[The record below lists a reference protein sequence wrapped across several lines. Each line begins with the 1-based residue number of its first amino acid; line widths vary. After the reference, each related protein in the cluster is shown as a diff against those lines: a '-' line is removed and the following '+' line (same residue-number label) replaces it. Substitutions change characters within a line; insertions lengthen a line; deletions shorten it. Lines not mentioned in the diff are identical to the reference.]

1 MEEVSFE
8 KKIENI
14 VGFKNLIDQ
23 DTSNDFFL
31 YPFMSMVLNLTD
43 SQGFI
48 TELGLKCLFN
58 EINKDFDIINQSPEK
73 PSQKAIVRLCLYFTI
88 CYNVTL
94 FFCGFIGGLETEEGK
109 KYAEKLPIELIDYFK
124 GIMERADKL
133 HPILEHQ
140 LKVLTNKLTNKYAK
154 IFNEEKRK
162 HWTKDI
168 FQTSVH
174 IPSHPDDLPE
184 GYKPENCINIDK
196 PISSQV

>member
-1 MEEVSFE
+1 MEAVEPLTFE
-8 KKIENI
+8 KQIENI

-23 DTSNDFFL
+23 DTTNDFFL

-73 PSQKAIVRLCLYFTI
+73 PSQKALCRLCLYFTI
-88 CYNVTL
+88 CYNLTIY
-94 FFCGFIGGLETEEGK
+94 FGGFILGLETEAGK
-109 KYAEKLPIELIDYFK
+109 KYAEKLPAELIGYLK
-124 GIMERADKL
+124 EISERADKL

-140 LKVLTNKLTNKYAK
+140 LKGLTSRLTDKYAK
-154 IFNEEKRK
+154 IYNEEKRK

-174 IPSHPDDLPE
+174 IPAHPDDYPE
-184 GYKPENCINIDK
+184 NYKPENCINI
-196 PISSQV
+196 PSNQ

>member
-1 MEEVSFE
+1 MEALSFE
-8 KKIENI
+8 KQVENI
-14 VGFKNLIDQ
+14 VGFKNLIDA
-23 DTSNDFFL
+23 DASNDFFL

-43 SQGFI
+43 NSGFI
-48 TELGLKCLFN
+48 TELGFKCLFN

-73 PSQKAIVRLCLYFTI
+73 PSQKALCRLCLYFTI
-88 CYNVTL
+88 CYNITL
-94 FFCGFIGGLETEEGK
+94 FFGGFIGGLETEEGK
-109 KYAEKLPIELIDYFK
+109 KYADKLPVELIDYLK
-124 GIMERADKL
+124 SIMERVEKL

-140 LKVLTNKLTNKYAK
+140 LKVLTKRLTDKYAK

-184 GYKPENCINIDK
+184 GYRAENSINIDS
-196 PISSQV
+196 PISSPV

>member
-1 MEEVSFE
+1 MEAPEPLTLD
-8 KKIENI
+8 KQIENI

-23 DTSNDFFL
+23 DTNNDFFL

-58 EINKDFDIINQSPEK
+58 EINKDFDIINESPQN
-73 PSQKAIVRLCLYFTI
+73 PSQKALLRLALYFTI
-88 CYNVTL
+88 CYNLTIY
-94 FFCGFIGGLETEEGK
+94 FGGFILGLDTEEGK
-109 KYAEKLPIELIDYFK
+109 KYAEKLPAELIEYLK
-124 GIMERADKL
+124 AIMARADKL
-133 HPILEHQ
+133 HPILEYQ
-140 LKVLTNKLTNKYAK
+140 LKGLTKRLTNKYAK
-154 IFNEEKRK
+154 IYNEEKRK

-184 GYKPENCINIDK
+184 NYKPENCIPANI
-196 PISSQV
+196 P

>member
-1 MEEVSFE
+1 MEAVSFE
-8 KKIENI
+8 KQVENI
-14 VGFKNLIDQ
+14 VGFKNLIDA

-48 TELGLKCLFN
+48 TDMGMKCLFN
-58 EINKDFDIINQSPEK
+58 EINKDFDIINQSQDK
-73 PSQKAIVRLCLYFTI
+73 PSQKALCRLCLYFTI
-88 CYNVTL
+88 CYNLTIY
-94 FFCGFIGGLETEEGK
+94 FGGFILGLDTDEGK
-109 KYAEKLPIELIDYFK
+109 KYAEKLPAELIEYLK

-140 LKVLTNKLTNKYAK
+140 LKGLTNKLTDKYAK
-154 IFNEEKRK
+154 IYNEEKRK

-174 IPSHPDDLPE
+174 IPAHPDDYPE
-184 GYKPENCINIDK
+184 NYKPENCINI
-196 PISSQV
+196 PSNQ

>member
-1 MEEVSFE
+1 MEALSFE
-8 KKIENI
+8 KQVENI

-23 DTSNDFFL
+23 DTTNDFFL

-58 EINKDFDIINQSPEK
+58 EINKDFDIINQSHEK
-73 PSQKAIVRLCLYFTI
+73 PSQKALVRLCLYFTI
-88 CYNVTL
+88 CYNLTIY
-94 FFCGFIGGLETEEGK
+94 FGGFILGLDTDAGK
-109 KYAEKLPIELIDYFK
+109 KYAEKLPAELIVYLK
-124 GIMERADKL
+124 EITERADKL

-140 LKVLTNKLTNKYAK
+140 LKALTSKLTDKYAK
-154 IFNEEKRK
+154 IYNEEKRK

-174 IPSHPDDLPE
+174 IPAHPDDYPE
-184 GYKPENCINIDK
+184 NYKPENCINI
-196 PISSQV
+196 PSNQ